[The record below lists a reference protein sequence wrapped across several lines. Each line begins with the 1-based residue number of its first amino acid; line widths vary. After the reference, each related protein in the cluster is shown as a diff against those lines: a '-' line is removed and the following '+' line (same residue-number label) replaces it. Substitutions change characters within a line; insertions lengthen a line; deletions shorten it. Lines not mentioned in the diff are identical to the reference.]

1 MSVGKFAESYQ
12 TIDKSRWPRGPW
24 DAEPD
29 KAVWVDEATGL
40 DCMIVRGPLGALCGY
55 VGVPPEHPLHGTDY
69 NDAPNFDVHWGL
81 TYARECSPRDD
92 PSRGICHIPQQG
104 RPDNVWWFGFD
115 CGHCDD
121 LIPGCGSVLYDA
133 MASFGAYRNLGY
145 VLREVENL
153 ARQLVDRGDEAGP
166 QAPEESSA

>member
-1 MSVGKFAESYQ
+1 MSVVEFAESYA
-12 TIDKSRWPRGPW
+12 TVDKSSWPRGPW

-40 DCMIVRGPLGALCGY
+40 DCMIVRGPTGALCGY

-69 NDAPNFDVHWGL
+69 DDAPNFDVHGGL
-81 TYARECSPRDD
+81 TYARECSPSDD

-104 RPDNVWWFGFD
+104 RPDDIWWFGFD
-115 CGHCDD
+115 CGHYQDVMPGYRSTFDD
-121 LIPGCGSVLYDA
+121 PKGPFALYRD
-133 MASFGAYRNLGY
+133 LGY

-153 ARQLVDRGDEAGP
+153 AYRLADPAKEAEPCGGSP
-166 QAPEESSA
+166 GSL